1 LWRIAPSS
9 LLTATASLQDQI
21 LPKGDVEMNWWNVT
35 LFLVSAAAFA
45 LGLPVGMPAQAAA
58 DLTVQLS
65 RIGARPVFTGTKIKF
80 AVDIFNHGN
89 TDADNV
95 SVVTKLPPA
104 WSFVQAGQSG
114 CTIGITPVSIPIPHF
129 GTGDGAEQAL
139 CAVGSVPARESR
151 KLIFLVKVP
160 TVLTEWLTHR
170 AVESLTFT
178 STAVADPD
186 NVVQESNEQNNV
198 STLETTVQT
207 AAELVPEWSGLITA
221 AIGLDLLYHARVR
234 NSGDREATNVSVRVD
249 IPGLMQ
255 IVHVGDGNM
264 QCPPPTIDPQS
275 GNPRLDC
282 IAAVIGP
289 GSEATIIIKV
299 RLNPLMHDGSSVQLM
314 ITADPAH
321 SVPERDETN
330 NYAPLLVTVL
340 APADLQ
346 LSGTTRVTDDLPSL
360 PFFPPS
366 ADSFTGQT
374 IADLTLTIHNAGP
387 AASAA
392 TTVNV
397 AWAAVFSGQDSLCP
411 AGTFL
416 NGDVCAFG
424 QPSNPLC
431 FGTAVVP
438 TLQAGETTT
447 IHCRAIKP
455 WQLSLSHLV
464 EFGSVTLDPNNVVRD
479 PNRNNNHMLIPH

>member
-129 GTGDGAEQAL
+129 ATGDGAEQAL

-366 ADSFTGQT
+366 ADPFTGQT

>member
-366 ADSFTGQT
+366 ADPFTGQT

>member
-264 QCPPPTIDPQS
+264 QCPPPTIDRS
-275 GNPRLDC
+275 
-282 IAAVIGP
+282 P
-289 GSEATIIIKV
+289 GIPGWIV
-299 RLNPLMHDGSSVQLM
+299 
-314 ITADPAH
+314 
-321 SVPERDETN
+321 
-330 NYAPLLVTVL
+330 
-340 APADLQ
+340 LQ
-346 LSGTTRVTDDLPSL
+346 LLSDQAARRPSL
-360 PFFPPS
+360 S
-366 ADSFTGQT
+366 R
-374 IADLTLTIHNAGP
+374 
-387 AASAA
+387 
-392 TTVNV
+392 
-397 AWAAVFSGQDSLCP
+397 
-411 AGTFL
+411 
-416 NGDVCAFG
+416 CA
-424 QPSNPLC
+424 
-431 FGTAVVP
+431 
-438 TLQAGETTT
+438 
-447 IHCRAIKP
+447 
-455 WQLSLSHLV
+455 
-464 EFGSVTLDPNNVVRD
+464 
-479 PNRNNNHMLIPH
+479 LIL

>member
-1 LWRIAPSS
+1 
-9 LLTATASLQDQI
+9 
-21 LPKGDVEMNWWNVT
+21 MNPWNVT
-35 LFLVSAAAFA
+35 LFLVSAAALA
-45 LGLPVGMPAQAAA
+45 VGLPVDTSAQAAA
-58 DLTVQLS
+58 DLRVQLS
-65 RIGARPVFTGTKIKF
+65 RVGTRPVFTGTKIKF
-80 AVDIFNHGN
+80 TVDIFNHGN
-89 TDADNV
+89 SDADNV

-114 CTIGITPVSIPIPHF
+114 CTIGITPISIPIPHF
-129 GTGDGAEQAL
+129 GTGDGAEQAS
-139 CAVGSVPARESR
+139 CAVGIVPARESK

-207 AAELVPEWSGLITA
+207 GAELVPEWGGLITA

-234 NSGDREATNVSVRVD
+234 NAGDREATNVSVRVD

-282 IAAVIGP
+282 IAPVIGP
-289 GSEATIIIKV
+289 GSEATIIITV
-299 RLNPLMHDGSSVQLM
+299 RLNPLMRDGSSVQLM
-314 ITADPAH
+314 ITADPSN

-330 NYAPLLVTVL
+330 NYAPLLVTVQ

-346 LSGTTRVTDDLPSL
+346 LSGTTQVIDDLPSL

-366 ADSFTGQT
+366 ADPFTGQT
-374 IADLTLTIHNAGP
+374 VVDLTLTIHNAGP

-392 TTVNV
+392 TAVNV
-397 AWAAVFSGQDSLCP
+397 DWAAVFSDQDSLCP
-411 AGTFL
+411 AGTVL
-416 NGDVCAFG
+416 NGDSCALS
-424 QPSNPLC
+424 QRPSPLC
-431 FGTAVVP
+431 FRTAVVP
-438 TLQAGETTT
+438 TLRAGETTT